1 MDILAGKPSLPLAD
15 KEPAPVPDTTLSN
28 SAIIAAYRAKT
39 PASAEWAAR
48 ARESFPSG
56 ITHDSRH
63 LSPYALYVTRGQG
76 GHKWDADGNEYIDYF
91 GGHGALILGHN
102 HPKVMEAMQAALADG
117 THFGASH
124 PREVLWGEQIRR
136 MVPCAE
142 RIRFTSSGTEATM
155 MALRLARAYTGR
167 DTVIRFRTHFHGWN
181 DRMASGQAVHMDG
194 TPTPGVVSGITAATV
209 LVDPNDKAGVEQAF
223 ADHSVAGVILEPT
236 GSSTGMVPIAPGFLA
251 FLREQ
256 CDKHGSVL
264 IFDEVVTGFR
274 VSPGGAQQASGVTPD
289 LGTFAKIIAGGL
301 PGGAICGKEAIL
313 ELLDF
318 EKAASKGFEKIGHQG
333 TYNANPVTAAAGLAA
348 LEIIEKEGICEQANA
363 YGTALRAELND
374 VLRAE
379 GVPWA
384 VYGDYSTF
392 HIFTNPKARADV
404 SPDNFDPLKLGYE
417 ELKANAPGAVQK
429 LRIAMILNG
438 VDIMGWPGGNISA
451 VHTDENRAKTV
462 EAFAES
468 IRMMKAEGDL

>member
-1 MDILAGKPSLPLAD
+1 
-15 KEPAPVPDTTLSN
+15 
-28 SAIIAAYRAKT
+28 
-39 PASAEWAAR
+39 
-48 ARESFPSG
+48 
-56 ITHDSRH
+56 
-63 LSPYALYVTRGQG
+63 
-76 GHKWDADGNEYIDYF
+76 
-91 GGHGALILGHN
+91 
-102 HPKVMEAMQAALADG
+102 
-117 THFGASH
+117 
-124 PREVLWGEQIRR
+124 
-136 MVPCAE
+136 
-142 RIRFTSSGTEATM
+142 
-155 MALRLARAYTGR
+155 
-167 DTVIRFRTHFHGWN
+167 
-181 DRMASGQAVHMDG
+181 MDG

-209 LVDPNDKAGVEQAF
+209 LVDPNDRAGVEQAF
-223 ADHSVAGVILEPT
+223 ADHSVAGMILEPT
-236 GSSTGMVPIAPGFLA
+236 GSSTGMVPIAPGFLQ

-301 PGGAICGKEAIL
+301 PGGAICGKEVIL

-348 LEIIEKEGICEQANA
+348 LEIIEKDGICEQANA

-404 SPDNFDPLKLGYE
+404 SPDNFDPLKLDYE

-451 VHTDENRAKTV
+451 VHTDEDRAKTV
-462 EAFAES
+462 DAFAES